1 MVLIIGKLEKKN
13 YYNMGTLWT
22 FGDSFTAGDGCVE
35 NIPIRDGDFKYYN
48 EYKQLDSDIWPNILG
63 ETIRYNVKN
72 MGKSGASNDYI
83 LDSII
88 DNFNMITLDDVV
100 IIEKTFYQRFDVP
113 KLNSDEFQ
121 TIYGEALYIMDTD
134 LKKNKYNKDKLE
146 IETILNYGVLFCQN
160 SLFQER
166 QNKRFRFI
174 ETLLKL
180 NVKKILIW
188 DIDSDLRKS
197 IETISR
203 HTKGKIK
210 DYHFSFNGQKEFSE
224 LLYKKLYTKDIK
236 LTLI

>member
-1 MVLIIGKLEKKN
+1 
-13 YYNMGTLWT
+13 MGTLWT

-88 DNFNMITLDDVV
+88 DNFNMITMDDVV

-210 DYHFSFNGQKEFSE
+210 DYHFSFNGHKEFSE

>member
-1 MVLIIGKLEKKN
+1 
-13 YYNMGTLWT
+13 MGTLWT

-35 NIPIRDGDFKYYN
+35 KIPIRDGDFKYYN
-48 EYKQLDSDIWPNILG
+48 
-63 ETIRYNVKN
+63 
-72 MGKSGASNDYI
+72 
-83 LDSII
+83 
-88 DNFNMITLDDVV
+88 
-100 IIEKTFYQRFDVP
+100 
-113 KLNSDEFQ
+113 
-121 TIYGEALYIMDTD
+121 
-134 LKKNKYNKDKLE
+134 KYNKNKLE

-210 DYHFSFNGQKEFSE
+210 DYHFSFSGHKEFSE